1 MKTLFDLTEPPAP
14 PYNDYHTD
22 PDWWE
27 RRRTDSEINAIVDQ
41 QMKIAKAWTIG
52 LWGSLWNWDESAGG
66 ICVPAESACFKKEDP
81 DQAVMEF
88 LK

>member
-41 QMKIAKAWTIG
+41 QMKIAKAWAVEIRAAYLARKECPIVPTPQYQHVFAI
-52 LWGSLWNWDESAGG
+52 AGQLAFG
-66 ICVPAESACFKKEDP
+66 GASR
-81 DQAVMEF
+81 
-88 LK
+88 